1 MVEYN
6 KMLKENNKGFTLI
19 ELLVVISIIG
29 TLSGVILVSLGDARA
44 RARDASR
51 KASLRQVISAQQM
64 IMYNDEQYFESDVQ
78 PGIPNVANDN
88 GKIYFPATDDP
99 RAPTLNYKWLANN
112 NCIGDDD
119 GMRFCVYIDLESN
132 GWFVASEK
140 GTREL
145 AQDSEPSSGC
155 ACF

>member
-29 TLSGVILVSLGDARA
+29 TLSGIILVSLGNARA
-44 RARDASR
+44 KARDASR
-51 KASLRQVISAQQM
+51 KASLRQIISAQQM
-64 IMYNDEQYFESDVQ
+64 VMYDDEQYFESEARS
-78 PGIPNVANDN
+78 GIPSITNDDD
-88 GKIYFPATDDP
+88 KVYFPAIDDP
-99 RAPTLNYKWLANN
+99 RAPILNYEWLANN

-119 GMRFCVYIDLESN
+119 GTRFCVYIDLESN
-132 GWFVASEK
+132 GWFVASEL

-145 AQDSEPSSGC
+145 PQDSEPSNGC
-155 ACF
+155 ACY